1 MCLEITKDTKD
12 TKKGCAGDGPCVRAR
27 RTSGPEACRAWRA
40 SHAMLWGRG
49 RGGRAAPSNQR
60 IRRDEGF
67 GILFGMEKV
76 LITGGA
82 GFIGANLARRLLADG
97 HSVTILDDFYTGQRD
112 NLAGLPVTLLEQDV
126 REPIP
131 GDYDWIFSLACPASP
146 PHYQRDPL
154 FTLTTSI
161 DGIRRVLEAAERCGA
176 RVLHASTSE
185 VYGDP
190 LVHPQ
195 PETYWGHVNTLGIRS
210 CYDEGKRAAEVFALE
225 HRRARGT
232 DVRLVRIFNTY
243 GPFMDPKDGRVVS
256 NFILQALRGEPI
268 TLYGDGGQTRS
279 FQFVDDL
286 VAGFLA
292 YMRADKATLEAF
304 FASKGYAI
312 PVLNMGNPGEF
323 TVRQLA
329 EEVLRQLPESKSE
342 LVTRPLPGDDP
353 KRRKPNVSWAKECL
367 GWEPRIPLRD
377 GLAKTIEYFRSF
389 A

>member
-1 MCLEITKDTKD
+1 MK
-12 TKKGCAGDGPCVRAR
+12 R
-27 RTSGPEACRAWRA
+27 
-40 SHAMLWGRG
+40 
-49 RGGRAAPSNQR
+49 
-60 IRRDEGF
+60 
-67 GILFGMEKV
+67 V

-97 HSVTILDDFYTGQRD
+97 HAVTVLDDFCTGQRA
-112 NLAGLPVTLLEQDV
+112 NLEGLGVTLLERDV

-131 GDYDWIFSLACPASP
+131 GEYDWIFNLACPASP

-161 DGIRRVLEAAERCGA
+161 DGIRRVLELAGRCGA

-210 CYDEGKRAAEVFALE
+210 CYDEGKRAAEAFALE
-225 HRRARGT
+225 HRRACGV

-243 GPFMDPKDGRVVS
+243 GPFMDPQDGRVVS
-256 NFILQALRGEPI
+256 NFILQALRGAPI
-268 TLYGDGGQTRS
+268 TLYGDGAQTRS

-292 YMRADKATLEAF
+292 YIQADPARLEAF
-304 FASKGYAI
+304 FAPKGCAI

-329 EEVLRQLPESKSE
+329 EEVLRQIPESRSA
-342 LVTRPLPGDDP
+342 LAARPLPGDDP
-353 KRRKPNVSWAKECL
+353 KRRKPDVSWAKACL

-377 GLAKTIEYFRSF
+377 GLAKTIAYFRGL

>member
-1 MCLEITKDTKD
+1 MK
-12 TKKGCAGDGPCVRAR
+12 R
-27 RTSGPEACRAWRA
+27 
-40 SHAMLWGRG
+40 
-49 RGGRAAPSNQR
+49 
-60 IRRDEGF
+60 
-67 GILFGMEKV
+67 V

-97 HSVTILDDFYTGQRD
+97 HAVTVLDDFCTGQRA
-112 NLAGLPVTLLEQDV
+112 NLEGLGVTLLERDV

-131 GDYDWIFSLACPASP
+131 GEYDWVFNLACPASP

-161 DGIRRVLEAAERCGA
+161 DGIRRVLELAGRCGA

-210 CYDEGKRAAEVFALE
+210 CYDEGKRAAEAFALE
-225 HRRARGT
+225 HRRACGV

-243 GPFMDPKDGRVVS
+243 GPFMDPQDGRVVS

-268 TLYGDGGQTRS
+268 TLYGDGAQTRS

-286 VAGFLA
+286 IAGFLA
-292 YMRADKATLEAF
+292 YIQADPARLEAF
-304 FASKGYAI
+304 FAPKGCAI

-329 EEVLRQLPESKSE
+329 EEVLRQIPESRSA
-342 LVTRPLPGDDP
+342 LAARPLPGDDP
-353 KRRKPNVSWAKECL
+353 KRRRPDVSWAKACL

-377 GLAKTIEYFRSF
+377 GLAKTIAYFRGL

>member
-1 MCLEITKDTKD
+1 MK
-12 TKKGCAGDGPCVRAR
+12 R
-27 RTSGPEACRAWRA
+27 
-40 SHAMLWGRG
+40 
-49 RGGRAAPSNQR
+49 
-60 IRRDEGF
+60 
-67 GILFGMEKV
+67 V

-97 HSVTILDDFYTGQRD
+97 HAVTVLDDFYTGQRA
-112 NLAGLPVTLLEQDV
+112 NLESLGVTLLERDV

-131 GDYDWIFSLACPASP
+131 GEYDWIFNLACPASP

-161 DGIRRVLEAAERCGA
+161 DGIRRVLELAGRCGA

-210 CYDEGKRAAEVFALE
+210 CYDEGKRAAEAFALE
-225 HRRARGT
+225 HRHACGV

-243 GPFMDPKDGRVVS
+243 GPFMDPQDGRVVS

-268 TLYGDGGQTRS
+268 TLYGDGAQTRS

-292 YMRADKATLEAF
+292 YIQADPARLEAF
-304 FASKGYAI
+304 FAPKGCAI

-329 EEVLRQLPESKSE
+329 EEVLRQIPESRSA
-342 LVTRPLPGDDP
+342 LAARPLPGDDP
-353 KRRKPNVSWAKECL
+353 KRRRPDVSWAKACL

-377 GLAKTIEYFRSF
+377 GLAKTIAYFRGL

>member
-1 MCLEITKDTKD
+1 MK
-12 TKKGCAGDGPCVRAR
+12 R
-27 RTSGPEACRAWRA
+27 
-40 SHAMLWGRG
+40 
-49 RGGRAAPSNQR
+49 
-60 IRRDEGF
+60 
-67 GILFGMEKV
+67 V

-97 HSVTILDDFYTGQRD
+97 HAVTVLDDFYTGQRA
-112 NLAGLPVTLLEQDV
+112 NLESLGVTLLERDV

-131 GDYDWIFSLACPASP
+131 GEYDWVFNLACPASP

-161 DGIRRVLEAAERCGA
+161 DGIRRVLELAGRCGA

-210 CYDEGKRAAEVFALE
+210 CYDEGKRAAEAFALE
-225 HRRARGT
+225 HRRACGV

-243 GPFMDPKDGRVVS
+243 GPFMDPQDGRVVS

-268 TLYGDGGQTRS
+268 TLYGDGAQTRS

-292 YMRADKATLEAF
+292 YMQAEPAALEAF
-304 FASKGYAI
+304 FAPKGCAI

-329 EEVLRQLPESKSE
+329 EEVLRQIPESRSA
-342 LVTRPLPGDDP
+342 LAARPLPGDDP
-353 KRRKPNVSWAKECL
+353 KRRKPDVSWAKACL

-377 GLAKTIEYFRSF
+377 GLAKTIAYFRGL

>member
-1 MCLEITKDTKD
+1 MK
-12 TKKGCAGDGPCVRAR
+12 R
-27 RTSGPEACRAWRA
+27 
-40 SHAMLWGRG
+40 
-49 RGGRAAPSNQR
+49 
-60 IRRDEGF
+60 
-67 GILFGMEKV
+67 V

-97 HSVTILDDFYTGQRD
+97 HAVTVLDDFYTGQRA
-112 NLAGLPVTLLEQDV
+112 NLEGLGVTLLERDV

-131 GDYDWIFSLACPASP
+131 GEYDWIFNLACPASP
-146 PHYQRDPL
+146 PHYQLDPL

-161 DGIRRVLEAAERCGA
+161 DGIRRVLELAGRCGA

-210 CYDEGKRAAEVFALE
+210 CYDEGKRAAEAFALE
-225 HRRARGT
+225 YRRACGV

-243 GPFMDPKDGRVVS
+243 GPFMDPQDGRVVS

-268 TLYGDGGQTRS
+268 TLYGDGAQTRS

-292 YMRADKATLEAF
+292 YIQADPARLEAF
-304 FASKGYAI
+304 FAPKGCAI

-329 EEVLRQLPESKSE
+329 EEVLRQIPESRSA
-342 LVTRPLPGDDP
+342 LAARPLPGDDP
-353 KRRKPNVSWAKECL
+353 KRRKPDVSWAKACL

-377 GLAKTIEYFRSF
+377 GLAKTIAYFRGL

>member
-1 MCLEITKDTKD
+1 MK
-12 TKKGCAGDGPCVRAR
+12 R
-27 RTSGPEACRAWRA
+27 
-40 SHAMLWGRG
+40 
-49 RGGRAAPSNQR
+49 
-60 IRRDEGF
+60 
-67 GILFGMEKV
+67 V

-97 HSVTILDDFYTGQRD
+97 HAVTVLDDFCTGQRA
-112 NLAGLPVTLLEQDV
+112 NLEGLGVTLLERDV

-131 GDYDWIFSLACPASP
+131 GAYDWIFNLACPASP

-161 DGIRRVLEAAERCGA
+161 DGIRRVLELAGRCGA

-195 PETYWGHVNTLGIRS
+195 PESYWGHVNTLGIRS
-210 CYDEGKRAAEVFALE
+210 CYDEGKRAAEAFALE
-225 HRRARGT
+225 HRRACGV

-243 GPFMDPKDGRVVS
+243 GPFMDPQDGRVVS

-268 TLYGDGGQTRS
+268 TLYGDGAQTRS

-292 YMRADKATLEAF
+292 YIQADPARLEAF
-304 FASKGYAI
+304 FAPKGCAI
-312 PVLNMGNPGEF
+312 PVLNMGNPSEF

-329 EEVLRQLPESKSE
+329 EEVLRQIPESRSA
-342 LVTRPLPGDDP
+342 LAARPLPGDDP
-353 KRRKPNVSWAKECL
+353 KRRKPDVSWAKACL

-377 GLAKTIEYFRSF
+377 GLAKTIAYFRGL

>member
-1 MCLEITKDTKD
+1 MK
-12 TKKGCAGDGPCVRAR
+12 R
-27 RTSGPEACRAWRA
+27 
-40 SHAMLWGRG
+40 
-49 RGGRAAPSNQR
+49 
-60 IRRDEGF
+60 
-67 GILFGMEKV
+67 V

-82 GFIGANLARRLLADG
+82 GFIGANLARCLLADG
-97 HSVTILDDFYTGQRD
+97 HAVTVLDDFCTGQRA
-112 NLAGLPVTLLEQDV
+112 NLEGLGVTLLERDV

-131 GDYDWIFSLACPASP
+131 GEYDWVFNLACPASP

-161 DGIRRVLEAAERCGA
+161 DGIRRVLELAGRCGA

-210 CYDEGKRAAEVFALE
+210 CYDEGKRAAEAFALE
-225 HRRARGT
+225 HRRACGV

-243 GPFMDPKDGRVVS
+243 GPFMDPQDGRVVS

-268 TLYGDGGQTRS
+268 TLYGDGAQTRS
-279 FQFVDDL
+279 FLFVDDL
-286 VAGFLA
+286 IAGFLA
-292 YMRADKATLEAF
+292 YIQADPARLEAF
-304 FASKGYAI
+304 FAPKGCAI
-312 PVLNMGNPGEF
+312 PVLNMGNPSEF

-329 EEVLRQLPESKSE
+329 EEVLRQIPESRSA
-342 LVTRPLPGDDP
+342 LAARPLPGDDP
-353 KRRKPNVSWAKECL
+353 KRRKPDVSWAKACL

-377 GLAKTIEYFRSF
+377 GLAKTIAYFRGL